1 MIGKSTTVASQQ
13 FLSTAIDRVRTIRTQ
28 YRMAAIDPH
37 LEACGALLEER
48 GLIDVGIFGRFKAG
62 KSSLLNLLAKRNV
75 LPVGVTPVT
84 AVITRLRY
92 GSQEQATVRYSDG
105 RTERVPVAAVTSYV
119 SEGENRQNTKGV
131 AAVTV
136 ELPALEPYQ
145 GLQFVDTPG
154 LDSVF
159 QHNTDAALG
168 WLPKVGLA
176 LVTISVDPPLS
187 MQDVALIRT
196 LRSYTPKIAIVL
208 TKVDLLSETERNEVA
223 TFIYEQLR
231 REFGVEFRICP
242 FSIRPAYAELNSDL
256 DRELLRP
263 LLEKRDTEQ
272 ADIVRFK
279 FDALLKRTKE
289 YLALALAAAERADAD
304 RFRLKS
310 LILNEKTSYES
321 IRMELQALARECAS
335 QTRPWIMKR
344 MGELYADIERCLTR
358 ELQFK
363 LSGLK
368 ANLWKLSRAFEQW
381 LDEALARE
389 MKEISLREGPLFCV
403 PLDKAQETL
412 ARAVQGFRD
421 RLAANIFQALGTR
434 FAVEPFDIELRKPVA
449 PDIRISNLFM
459 FNTDLLWFIIPMSLF
474 RSWADRHFLKR
485 IPDEVEKNL
494 ARLASQWSEKINTV
508 IQIIQREAERRIR
521 EQIST
526 VESLLSSTQSEVED
540 IRSAIVEIE
549 SLGSNQPLS
558 ESSTTIEEKA

>member
-1 MIGKSTTVASQQ
+1 MIGTSATVQSQQ
-13 FLSTAIDRVRTIRTQ
+13 FLSAAIGRVQAIRNQ
-28 YRMAAIDPH
+28 YRMAAIEPH

-62 KSSLLNLLAKRNV
+62 KSSLLNLLAERNV
-75 LPVGVTPVT
+75 LPVGVTPIT
-84 AVITRLRY
+84 GVITRLRY
-92 GSQEQATVRYSDG
+92 GPYEQAMVRYMDS
-105 RTERVPVAAVTSYV
+105 RTERVPVPAVPSYV
-119 SEGENRQNTKGV
+119 SETENRQNKKGV

-176 LVTISVDPPLS
+176 LVAISVDPPLS

-208 TKVDLLSETERNEVA
+208 TKADLLSEAERNEVTA
-223 TFIYEQLR
+223 FIGEELR
-231 REFGVEFRICP
+231 KEFSVEFRICP
-242 FSIRPAYAELNSDL
+242 FSIRPAYAELKSNF
-256 DRELLRP
+256 DRELLLP
-263 LLEKRDTEQ
+263 LLANRDSER
-272 ADIVRFK
+272 ADIARFK
-279 FDALLKRTKE
+279 FDALLKRAKE

-304 RFRLKS
+304 RSRLKN

-321 IRMELQALARECAS
+321 IRTELQALARECAS

-344 MGELYADIERCLTR
+344 MEELCADIERRLTR
-358 ELQFK
+358 ELKFR

-368 ANLWKLSRAFEQW
+368 ANLWKLSRAYEQW

-403 PLDKAQETL
+403 PLEKAQETL
-412 ARAVQGFRD
+412 ARAVQGFRN

-434 FAVEPFDIELRKPVA
+434 LTAESFDIKLRKPAA

-459 FNTDLLWFIIPMSLF
+459 FNTDLLWFIIPMSVF
-474 RSWADRHFLKR
+474 RPWADRHFLKR
-485 IPDEVEKNL
+485 IPDEVAKNL
-494 ARLASQWSEKINTV
+494 SRVASQWTERINAA
-508 IQIIQREAERRIR
+508 IQTIQREAEKSIR

-526 VESLLSSTQSEVED
+526 VESLLSRTQSEVEE
-540 IRSAIVEIE
+540 IRSAIAEIE
-549 SLGSNQPLS
+549 AMGSNQLLS
-558 ESSTTIEEKA
+558 ESSTPI

>member
-1 MIGKSTTVASQQ
+1 MIGKSATVESQR
-13 FLSTAIDRVRTIRTQ
+13 FLPAAIDRVRAIRTRYQ
-28 YRMAAIDPH
+28 IAAIDPR

-62 KSSLLNLLAKRNV
+62 KSSLLNLLAGRNL

-92 GSQEQATVRYSDG
+92 GPHKQAMVRYLDG
-105 RTERVPVAAVTSYV
+105 RTERVPVAAVASYV
-119 SEGENRQNTKGV
+119 SETGNHQNTKRV

-136 ELPALEPYQ
+136 ELPSLEPYQ

-208 TKVDLLSETERNEVA
+208 TKADLLSETERNEVIA
-223 TFIYEQLR
+223 FIREELR
-231 REFGVEFRICP
+231 TEFRVEFRICP
-242 FSIRPAYAELNSDL
+242 FSIRPAYAELKSNF
-256 DRELLRP
+256 DRELLLP
-263 LLEKRDTEQ
+263 LLENRDTER
-272 ADIVRFK
+272 ADIARFK
-279 FDALLKRTKE
+279 FDALLKRAKE

-304 RFRLKS
+304 RSRLKS

-321 IRMELQALARECAS
+321 IRMELQALAHSRAS

-344 MGELYADIERCLTR
+344 MEELYADIERRLTR
-358 ELQFK
+358 ELK
-363 LSGLK
+363 LRLSGLK
-368 ANLWKLSRAFEQW
+368 ANLWKLNRAYEQW

-403 PLDKAQETL
+403 PLEKAQETL

-434 FAVEPFDIELRKPVA
+434 FTVEPFDIELRKPAA

-459 FNTDLLWFIIPMSLF
+459 FNTDLLWFIIPMSVF

-485 IPDEVEKNL
+485 IPDEVAKNL
-494 ARLASQWSEKINTV
+494 SRVASQWTERINAA
-508 IQIIQREAERRIR
+508 IQTIQREAEKSIR

-526 VESLLSSTQSEVED
+526 VESLLSRTQSEVEE

-549 SLGSNQPLS
+549 AMGSNQPLS
-558 ESSTTIEEKA
+558 ESSTPI

>member
-1 MIGKSTTVASQQ
+1 MIGKSATVESQQ
-13 FLSTAIDRVRTIRTQ
+13 RLSTAIARVRAIRTQ
-28 YRMAAIDPH
+28 YGITAIDPH

-62 KSSLLNLLAKRNV
+62 KSSLLNLLAERNV

-92 GSQEQATVRYSDG
+92 GPEEQATVRYSDG
-105 RTERVPVAAVTSYV
+105 RTERIPIAAVTSYV
-119 SEGENRQNTKGV
+119 SEAGNRQNTKRV

-136 ELPALEPYQ
+136 ELPTLEPYQ

-223 TFIYEQLR
+223 AFIHEQLR
-231 REFGVEFRICP
+231 REFGVEFSICP
-242 FSIRPAYAELNSDL
+242 FSIRPGYAELNSDL

-263 LLEKRDTEQ
+263 LLEDRDTER

-304 RFRLKS
+304 RSHLKS

-344 MGELYADIERCLTR
+344 MAELYADIERRLTR

-368 ANLWKLSRAFEQW
+368 ANLWKLSRAYEQW

-403 PLDKAQETL
+403 PLEKAQETL

-421 RLAANIFQALGTR
+421 RLAANIFQALGTH
-434 FAVEPFDIELRKPVA
+434 FTVEPFDIELRKPAA

-459 FNTDLLWFIIPMSLF
+459 FNTDLLWFIIPMSVF

-485 IPDEVEKNL
+485 IPDEVVKNL
-494 ARLASQWSEKINTV
+494 SRVASQWTERINAA
-508 IQIIQREAERRIR
+508 IQTIQREAEKSIR

-526 VESLLSSTQSEVED
+526 VESLLSSTQSEVEG
-540 IRSAIVEIE
+540 IRCAIVEIE
-549 SLGSNQPLS
+549 SMGSNQPLS

>member
-1 MIGKSTTVASQQ
+1 MIGSSTTVHSQQ
-13 FLSTAIDRVRTIRTQ
+13 FLPTAIERVQAIQIQ
-28 YRMAAIDPH
+28 YRIAAIEPH

-62 KSSLLNLLAKRNV
+62 KSSLLNLLAERSV
-75 LPVGVTPVT
+75 LPVGVTPIT

-92 GSQEQATVRYSDG
+92 GPYEQAMVRYMDS
-105 RTERVPVAAVTSYV
+105 RTERVPVPAVPSYV
-119 SEGENRQNTKGV
+119 SETENRQNKKGV

-136 ELPALEPYQ
+136 ELPTLEPYQ

-208 TKVDLLSETERNEVA
+208 TRADLLSETERNEVTA
-223 TFIYEQLR
+223 FIREELR
-231 REFGVEFRICP
+231 KEFSVEFRICP
-242 FSIRPAYAELNSDL
+242 FSIRPAYAELKSNF
-256 DRELLRP
+256 DRELLLP
-263 LLEKRDTEQ
+263 LLENRDSER
-272 ADIVRFK
+272 ADIARFK
-279 FDALLKRTKE
+279 FNALLKRAKE

-304 RFRLKS
+304 RSRLKN

-344 MGELYADIERCLTR
+344 MEELCADIERRLTR
-358 ELQFK
+358 ELKFR

-368 ANLWKLSRAFEQW
+368 ANLWKLSRAYEQW

-403 PLDKAQETL
+403 PLEKAQETL

-434 FAVEPFDIELRKPVA
+434 LTAEPFDIELRKPAA

-459 FNTDLLWFIIPMSLF
+459 FNTDLLWFIIPMSVF
-474 RSWADRHFLKR
+474 RPWADRHFLKR
-485 IPDEVEKNL
+485 IPDEVAKNL
-494 ARLASQWSEKINTV
+494 SRVASQWTERINAA
-508 IQIIQREAERRIR
+508 IQTIQREAEKSIR

-526 VESLLSSTQSEVED
+526 VESLLSRTQSEVEE
-540 IRSAIVEIE
+540 IRSAIAEIE
-549 SLGSNQPLS
+549 AMGSNQFLS
-558 ESSTTIEEKA
+558 ESSTPI